1 MCLSHSYFDS
11 CKLLPH
17 PHYPLARAST
27 GLLCAAVKTASVVK
41 NLDLTSFCWWVL
53 IFKLG
58 EMVKGQIPHHPCHGS
73 YICEKTFTRSPSSHL
88 LFPSRLHYFCQR
100 SNSLVFIHCHC
111 SSLDTFSGGEQ
122 TIGTTTKPKCLLC
135 VLWKGEESPWKC
147 FLSNNCSQRHKVI
160 FKGNLGLVLSVIDK

>member
-88 LFPSRLHYFCQR
+88 FFSLQTPLFLSEKQFPSVYPL
-100 SNSLVFIHCHC
+100 SLLFSWHFLRRWTNNRDNNKTQMFAMCFMKGRGI
-111 SSLDTFSGGEQ
+111 SLEMFS
-122 TIGTTTKPKCLLC
+122 
-135 VLWKGEESPWKC
+135 V
-147 FLSNNCSQRHKVI
+147 
-160 FKGNLGLVLSVIDK
+160 